1 MPFAMEKNWGKCC
14 FVSATANGGA
24 RKCVQVNTKR
34 AQNGKQKQKQ
44 KPKQMCGKRKRKK
57 STNAA
62 DKEPEM

>member
-14 FVSATANGGA
+14 FVSATVNGGA

-34 AQNGKQKQKQ
+34 AQNGKQKQ